1 MPLGFLR
8 MAIYGGHS
16 LALSLA
22 GFLPLVSLAFPPS
35 LQEPEKG
42 NRGSVEGAK
51 GKSKLPTH
59 FSKIGLS
66 ADQIK
71 SILEI
76 QAKYQA
82 EMKELTEKLAV
93 AKSSMKKELLGIL
106 GPDQIARLEDLQK
119 SAKSKDKD

>member
-1 MPLGFLR
+1 
-8 MAIYGGHS
+8 
-16 LALSLA
+16 
-22 GFLPLVSLAFPPS
+22 
-35 LQEPEKG
+35 
-42 NRGSVEGAK
+42 
-51 GKSKLPTH
+51 
-59 FSKIGLS
+59 LS

-119 SAKSKDKD
+119 STKSKDKD